1 MKDKKNDKIL
11 TLHPQGKKGVNISL
25 HKYEQIK
32 NFILQT
38 IKKKGVI
45 TFKELSDTAVKK
57 LTGKFDGK
65 VLWYVVTVILDLEA
79 RNFLEKIPDSNPQK
93 IKLK

>member
-1 MKDKKNDKIL
+1 MKDKKDDKIL

-32 NFILQT
+32 NFILKT

-45 TFKELSDTAVKK
+45 T
-57 LTGKFDGK
+57 
-65 VLWYVVTVILDLEA
+65 
-79 RNFLEKIPDSNPQK
+79 
-93 IKLK
+93 